1 MEGTITLVDL
11 TKRYRDTLAV
21 DRLNFEIT
29 PGRVTG
35 FLGPNGAGKSTTMR
49 MILGLTLPTSG
60 TSLIGNRPYSSLRD
74 PLREVGAL
82 LDAGAVHPGRTAAAH
97 LRALARSNRIQPS
110 RVARVL
116 DTVGLGAAADRKV
129 GEFSLGMRQRLGVAT
144 AILGDP
150 GVLLF
155 DEPVNGLDPE
165 GVVWIRRLMR
175 SMASEGRTVLV
186 SSHLMSEM
194 EDTADQVIVMGRGRL
209 LADAPMRELV
219 GRTAPTV
226 RIRTPQVDALRRAVL
241 EAGLTVEQTDAEELA
256 VADVHPSDLGEI
268 AFRIGARV
276 HELTHARST
285 LEDAYLQLTAESVEY
300 SSALP
305 ATSGAGR
312 PADDH

>member
-1 MEGTITLVDL
+1 MEANITLVDL

-21 DRLNFEIT
+21 DHLTIEVM

-35 FLGPNGAGKSTTMR
+35 FLGPNGAGKSTTLR
-49 MILGLTLPTSG
+49 MLLGLTVPTSG
-60 TSLIGNRPYSSLRD
+60 TALIGNRAYATLRD

-82 LDAGAVHPGRTAAAH
+82 LDAGAIHPGRTAVAH
-97 LRALARSNRIQPS
+97 LRAVARSNRIPLS
-110 RVARVL
+110 RVTEVL
-116 DTVGLGAAADRKV
+116 ETVGLGAAADRRV
-129 GEFSLGMRQRLGVAT
+129 GEFSLGMQQRLGVAT

-175 SMASEGRTVLV
+175 SMAAEGRTVLV

-209 LADAPMRELV
+209 LADAPMRELIS
-219 GRTAPTV
+219 GTAPTV
-226 RIRTPQVDALRRAVL
+226 RIRTPEFRPLRRAL
-241 EAGLTVEQTDAEELA
+241 LDAGLTVEQTDTEELT
-256 VADVHPSDLGEI
+256 VADVVPSDLGDI
-268 AFRIGARV
+268 AHRIGARV
-276 HELTHARST
+276 HELTSTRST
-285 LEDAYLQLTAESVEY
+285 LEDAYLQLTSDSVEY

-305 ATSGAGR
+305 ATVGAGR
-312 PADDH
+312 SES